1 MSMLSLCDGWWMRV
15 YPLGFIISLHLV
27 LVSLFHFDILYF
39 HGKRRQPIYCFF
51 RFFVHLFNEH
61 NSQWETRIEIMRKF
75 NVIVSRPRLSFPNC
89 RYLNGTPDNILN
101 RTITLIAL
109 CVCVARGGPFH
120 FQAFNKM
127 YITSKERERQRDP
140 CDNIVIMID
149 RR

>member
-15 YPLGFIISLHLV
+15 YPLGFTISLHLV

-61 NSQWETRIEIMRKF
+61 NSQWETRIKIMRKF

-109 CVCVARGGPFH
+109 CVCVWQEVALFISKH
-120 FQAFNKM
+120 LTKCTLQAKSEN
-127 YITSKERERQRDP
+127 
-140 CDNIVIMID
+140 DNETHATILL
-149 RR
+149 